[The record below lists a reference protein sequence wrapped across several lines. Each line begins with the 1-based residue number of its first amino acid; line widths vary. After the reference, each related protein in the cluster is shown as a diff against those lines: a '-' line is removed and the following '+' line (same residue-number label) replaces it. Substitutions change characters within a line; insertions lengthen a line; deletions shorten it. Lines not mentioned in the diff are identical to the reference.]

1 MDVQLASE
9 LDPAA
14 EALRLGQ
21 WAAGYRT
28 SGGLGGWLGPRRAA
42 GERWQVVIRAVV
54 RDEIDQRDLADP
66 GRLIGH
72 RPARHPAPAA
82 WVSPL
87 RVIFADG
94 RHVVAAWRLD
104 ELFDVRVL
112 DDLTGVVLL
121 AAEPGRGGPD
131 DDDRFPALLS
141 GIVPWWSRYAGP
153 PLPGYGLRR
162 VDLDW
167 LKFEAVFAA
176 QRDRLEE
183 WTRDLP
189 SRLSRIVRR
198 AQDAPAR

>member
-14 EALRLGQ
+14 EAEQLEQ
-21 WAAGYRT
+21 WAASYRT
-28 SGGLGGWLGPRRAA
+28 SGGQGGWLAPGREA
-42 GERWQVVIRAVV
+42 GERWQAVIRAVV

-72 RPARHPAPAA
+72 RRARHPAPAA
-82 WVSPL
+82 WISPG
-87 RVIFADG
+87 RVIVADG
-94 RHVVAAWRLD
+94 RRAVEAWRLD
-104 ELFDVRVL
+104 ELVDVRVL

-121 AAEPGRGGPD
+121 TAEPSPD

-141 GIVPWWSRYAGP
+141 DVVPWWSKWAGTAP
-153 PLPGYGLRR
+153 PGYGLRR

-176 QRDRLEE
+176 QRDRLDE

-189 SRLSRIVRR
+189 SRLSGIVRR

>member
-1 MDVQLASE
+1 MDPQLASE

-14 EALRLGQ
+14 EAERLGQ
-21 WAAGYRT
+21 WAASHRT
-28 SGGLGGWLGPRRAA
+28 SGGLGGWLAPRREA

-54 RDEIDQRDLADP
+54 RNEVDQGDLADP

-72 RPARHPAPAA
+72 RRGRHPAPAA
-82 WVSPL
+82 WVSPR
-87 RVIFADG
+87 RVIVADG
-94 RHVVAAWRLD
+94 RRVVAAWRLD
-104 ELFDVRVL
+104 ELSDVRIL

-121 AAEPGRGGPD
+121 PAEVSP
-131 DDDRFPALLS
+131 DDRFPVLLS
-141 GIVPWWSRYAGP
+141 DIVPWWSKWAGTAP
-153 PLPGYGLRR
+153 PGYGLRR

-176 QRDRLEE
+176 QRDRLDE

>member
-14 EALRLGQ
+14 EAERLGQ
-21 WAAGYRT
+21 WAASYRT
-28 SGGLGGWLGPRRAA
+28 SDGMGGWLAPRRES
-42 GERWQVVIRAVV
+42 GERWQAVIRAVV
-54 RDEIDQRDLADP
+54 RDEIDQRALADP

-72 RPARHPAPAA
+72 RRARHPAPAA
-82 WVSPL
+82 WVSPR
-87 RVIFADG
+87 RVIFAEG
-94 RHVVAAWRLD
+94 RRAVQAWRLD
-104 ELFDVRVL
+104 ELLDVRVL

-121 AAEPGRGGPD
+121 TAEPSPD

-141 GIVPWWSRYAGP
+141 DVVPWYSRWAGTP
-153 PLPGYGLRR
+153 PPGYGLRR

-176 QRDRLEE
+176 QRDRLDE
-183 WTRDLP
+183 WTRDLA
-189 SRLSRIVRR
+189 SRLSGIVRR

>member
-14 EALRLGQ
+14 EAEQLEQ
-21 WAAGYRT
+21 WAASYRT
-28 SGGLGGWLGPRRAA
+28 SGGQGGWLAPGREA
-42 GERWQVVIRAVV
+42 GERWQAVIRAVL
-54 RDEIDQRDLADP
+54 RDEVDQRDLADP

-72 RPARHPAPAA
+72 RRARHPAPAA
-82 WVSPL
+82 WVSPR
-87 RVIFADG
+87 RVIFAEG
-94 RHVVAAWRLD
+94 RRAVEAWRLD
-104 ELFDVRVL
+104 ELLDVRVL

-121 AAEPGRGGPD
+121 TAEPSPD

-141 GIVPWWSRYAGP
+141 DVVPWWSKWAGTAP
-153 PLPGYGLRR
+153 PGYGLRR

-167 LKFEAVFAA
+167 LKFEVVFAA
-176 QRDRLEE
+176 QRDRLDE

-189 SRLSRIVRR
+189 SRLSGIVRR